1 MQVPIKSGTRLHAVT
16 GWRHVLLLIIVF
28 GSLALVFM
36 MQPIG
41 QDQAYHD
48 FGDRRAYFGIPNL
61 FDVISNLPFLFVG
74 LAGMKFCFEHR
85 SGGFMPAWFAF
96 FAGVAMVS
104 AGSGYYHLD
113 PDNETLLWDRLPMTI
128 ALMGLF
134 AALIA
139 EYVNA
144 RLGRY
149 ILLPALLTGLSSVI
163 YWQWSDDLRFYVW
176 VQFFPLL
183 IIPILMSL
191 FQARYSRQR
200 LLLVAL
206 ACYMLAKL
214 LEAYDRET
222 FTLTNG
228 LLSGHSLKHLLAAL
242 GCLSLL
248 VMLSTRRLINP
259 TR

>member
-1 MQVPIKSGTRLHAVT
+1 MQVPIKPGTRLYAWAS
-16 GWRHVLLLIIVF
+16 WRHVLLLIIVF
-28 GSLALVFM
+28 GSLALVFT
-36 MQPIG
+36 MQPIF

-48 FGDRRAYFGIPNL
+48 FGDRRAYFGIPNF
-61 FDVISNLPFLFVG
+61 FDVMSNLPFLFVG
-74 LAGMKFCFEHR
+74 LAGMKFCWGHR
-85 SGGFMPAWFAF
+85 SKGYLPSWFAF

-104 AGSGYYHLD
+104 AGSGYYHLN

-163 YWQWSDDLRFYVW
+163 YWYWSGDLRFYVW

-183 IIPILMSL
+183 TIPVLMSL
-191 FQARYSRQR
+191 FQTGYSHQR

-214 LEAYDRET
+214 LEAYDWET

-248 VMLSTRRLINP
+248 VMLRIRRLITP